1 MRRLLA
7 KLALLAC
14 VAPAALAG
22 CGGGDDESA
31 GALDVGLAHLPKE
44 APLAAAIDT
53 DLEGDQYKALD
64 SILGKFPLE
73 ASSVRELLRDQIGG
87 GGSNVDFE
95 TDIEP
100 ILGNP
105 LVIGAT
111 DVASLSGS
119 SEAED
124 FVITLQ
130 AKDKGALDDLI
141 EKTGPEETG
150 EVAGATKYK
159 DSGTNFA
166 VEDDLVVIAP
176 SEEELDQA
184 LERADGDDH
193 LDTDTFEAGLDGLP
207 GSALARV
214 YADLEALLASQ
225 PGGERAR
232 RLEWL
237 GALRTLGLTATAR
250 DDRVEVEFNLRT
262 DPEGLTDGDLPI
274 ATGDESPPVI
284 TRDGEIGFGI
294 SDPAHIVRFAE
305 AAGQAID
312 PSGFADYA
320 RAKETLDARLDISI
334 DDDLIGQ
341 LTGDLF
347 ASLALDGGFGVRA
360 ELKDPA
366 AFKGTLA
373 KIAAVLPSFAEGAG
387 FGAVTIDK
395 PDAGEGLYVL
405 RQADGDG
412 VVFGVLDGV
421 LVVADSLERARE
433 LASEQPEPVDGA
445 DGAVALSSD
454 AEELANAVIAEF
466 GERFGVSGFEAFGA
480 QLFTGPL
487 EDLTGSMSAST
498 DGLHGRITLRIE

>member
-14 VAPAALAG
+14 LAPAALAG
-22 CGGGDDESA
+22 CGGGDDESP
-31 GALDVGLAHLPKE
+31 GALDAGLAHLPKE
-44 APLAAAIDT
+44 APLAVAIDT

-95 TDIEP
+95 RDIEP

-119 SEAED
+119 SETED

-274 ATGDESPPVI
+274 PTGDESPPVI

-294 SDPAHIVRFAE
+294 REPAQIVRFAE
-305 AAGQAID
+305 VAGQAID
-312 PSGFADYA
+312 PSGFADYV
-320 RAKETLDARLDISI
+320 RAKETLDARL
-334 DDDLIGQ
+334 
-341 LTGDLF
+341 
-347 ASLALDGGFGVRA
+347 
-360 ELKDPA
+360 
-366 AFKGTLA
+366 
-373 KIAAVLPSFAEGAG
+373 
-387 FGAVTIDK
+387 
-395 PDAGEGLYVL
+395 
-405 RQADGDG
+405 
-412 VVFGVLDGV
+412 
-421 LVVADSLERARE
+421 
-433 LASEQPEPVDGA
+433 
-445 DGAVALSSD
+445 
-454 AEELANAVIAEF
+454 
-466 GERFGVSGFEAFGA
+466 
-480 QLFTGPL
+480 
-487 EDLTGSMSAST
+487 
-498 DGLHGRITLRIE
+498 

>member
-1 MRRLLA
+1 VRRLLA

-14 VAPAALAG
+14 LAPAALAG
-22 CGGGDDESA
+22 CGGGDDESP
-31 GALDVGLAHLPKE
+31 GALDAGLAQLPKE
-44 APLAAAIDT
+44 APLAVAIDT

-87 GGSNVDFE
+87 GGSNIDFE
-95 TDIEP
+95 SDIEP

-124 FVITLQ
+124 LVITLR

-176 SEEELDQA
+176 SEEELDEA

-214 YADLEALLASQ
+214 YADLGALLASQ

-294 SDPAHIVRFAE
+294 RDPAHIVRFAE

-341 LTGDLF
+341 LTGDLSG
-347 ASLALDGGFGVRA
+347 ASRSTAALASAPGSRIQRRSRGRSPRSPRCCRA
-360 ELKDPA
+360 LPRGRASAPSRSRSPTA
-366 AFKGTLA
+366 AKASTPCGRPTATGSSSASWTACWWWPTALNGHA
-373 KIAAVLPSFAEGAG
+373 SSPPSSPSRSMA
-387 FGAVTIDK
+387 
-395 PDAGEGLYVL
+395 
-405 RQADGDG
+405 
-412 VVFGVLDGV
+412 
-421 LVVADSLERARE
+421 SRAR
-433 LASEQPEPVDGA
+433 S
-445 DGAVALSSD
+445 
-454 AEELANAVIAEF
+454 
-466 GERFGVSGFEAFGA
+466 R
-480 QLFTGPL
+480 
-487 EDLTGSMSAST
+487 
-498 DGLHGRITLRIE
+498 

>member
-1 MRRLLA
+1 MRRLLP

-14 VAPAALAG
+14 LAPAALAA
-22 CGGGDDESA
+22 CGGDDKSSSP
-31 GALDVGLAHLPKE
+31 LDAGLAHLPKD
-44 APLAAAIDT
+44 APLAVAIDT

-64 SILGKFPLE
+64 SILGEFPLE
-73 ASSVRELLRDQIGG
+73 ASSVRELLRDQIGA

-95 TDIEP
+95 SDIEP
-100 ILGNP
+100 LLGNP

-111 DVASLSGS
+111 DVASLIGS
-119 SEAED
+119 SDAED
-124 FVITLQ
+124 FVIALQ

-141 EKTGPEETG
+141 EKTAPEETG

-232 RLEWL
+232 RVEWI

-250 DDRVEVEFNLRT
+250 DDGVEVEFNLRT
-262 DPEGLTDGDLPI
+262 DPAGLTDEDLPM
-274 ATGDESPPVI
+274 ATGDDSPPVI
-284 TRDGEIGFGI
+284 RRDGEIGFGI
-294 SDPAHIVRFAE
+294 RDLAHIVRFAE
-305 AAGQAID
+305 AAGEAID

-320 RAKETLDARLDISI
+320 RAKQTLDARLDISI

-341 LTGDLF
+341 LTGDVS
-347 ASLALDGGFGVRA
+347 ASVALDGGFGVRA
-360 ELKDPA
+360 ELEDPA
-366 AFKGTLA
+366 AFERTLA
-373 KIAAVLPSFAEGAG
+373 KIADVLPVFAQGAG
-387 FGAVTIDK
+387 LGAVTIEK
-395 PDAGEGLYVL
+395 PAAGEGLYAL
-405 RQADGDG
+405 RQTDGDA

-421 LVVADSLERARE
+421 LVVAGSLQRARE
-433 LASEQPEPVDGA
+433 LASEQPELVDGA
-445 DGAVALSSD
+445 EGAVALRSD
-454 AEELANAVIAEF
+454 AEELANAVVGEF
-466 GERFGVSGFEAFGA
+466 GERFGVTGFEAFGA

-498 DGLHGRITLRIE
+498 NGLRGRITLGIE